1 MNGRKR
7 RFEFATD
14 GRIFFFSEKGQKN
27 IQIGVEEALS
37 RLQQLYLQQ
46 AMNAHS
52 TRVKEPLGIT
62 LPAIKPR
69 IRTHTFAQIL
79 PGPKQLYDILHLKL
93 HIPLFCFSLIN
104 SGE

>member
-1 MNGRKR
+1 M
-7 RFEFATD
+7 
-14 GRIFFFSEKGQKN
+14 
-27 IQIGVEEALS
+27 EEALF

-69 IRTHTFAQIL
+69 IRTQTFVQIL
-79 PGPKQLYDILHLKL
+79 PGPKHAPEKGLKL
-93 HIPLFCFSLIN
+93 PVWTN
-104 SGE
+104 S